1 MVQQTTT
8 KENRMIVNEGDVD
21 FSKKK
26 KKDHNI
32 ELCETG
38 YNIQLPKGSKS

>member
-26 KKDHNI
+26 DHNI